1 MRACTCVLM
10 LVLMGGVVTVSTQQA
25 APSPP
30 RMLVWVDRSGNEQ
43 PLSAPA
49 RLYQNP
55 RISPDGRRLAVSIGE
70 QGREHIWTCDLPD
83 CSSLTQLTKQ
93 GTTND
98 IPVWTPEGRRIAFY
112 SNMQEPFAASY
123 WQMADGSGMPE
134 RLTPPI
140 GPIAQQ
146 IRAFS
151 PNGNFAAMYHA
162 TPATAGDI
170 WILRMSDRVE
180 FPFLTTPAI
189 EGAPR
194 YSPDGNWL
202 AYMSTTSGGPQ
213 IYVQEM
219 PGARRFRQVST
230 DGGIQPVWNPK
241 GGELFY
247 RNGTRMMAVTITTG
261 QTFSVGQPKV
271 VFDRPYFVTPIGQT
285 NPGYDVSPDG
295 QRFLMI
301 KEAAGQRR
309 TN

>member
-1 MRACTCVLM
+1 MRTCLGAL
-10 LVLMGGVVTVSTQQA
+10 LVILSITPVTVSTQQA
-25 APSPP
+25 PSAP
-30 RMLVWVDRSGNEQ
+30 RTLVWVDRAGNEQ

-55 RISPDGRRLAVSIGE
+55 RISPDGRRLGVSIGE
-70 QGREHIWTCDLPD
+70 QGQEHIWMCDLPA
-83 CSSLTQLTKQ
+83 CSNLTQFTKL

-98 IPVWTPEGRRIAFY
+98 IAVWTPDGRRLAFY
-112 SNMQEPFAASY
+112 SNMQGGPAAAY

-146 IRAFS
+146 LRAFS
-151 PNGNFAAMYHA
+151 PNGQFAAMYHA
-162 TPATAGDI
+162 TPATGPDI
-170 WILRMSDRVE
+170 WLLRLNDRVE
-180 FPFLTTPAI
+180 FPFLATPAI

-202 AYMSTTSGGPQ
+202 AYMSTESGGPQ
-213 IYVQEM
+213 VYVQEL
-219 PGARRFRQVST
+219 PGDRRKRQVST

-241 GGELFY
+241 GSELFY
-247 RNGTRMMAVTITTG
+247 RNGSRLMAVPITTS
-261 QTFSVGQPKV
+261 QNFAVGQPKV
-271 VFDRPYFVTPIGQT
+271 VFDRAYFVTPIGQT
-285 NPGYDVSPDG
+285 NPSYDISPDG

-301 KEAAGQRR
+301 KETAGQRP

>member
-1 MRACTCVLM
+1 MRACLSV
-10 LVLMGGVVTVSTQQA
+10 LVLVLVATAVTVTTQQA
-25 APSPP
+25 PP
-30 RMLVWVDRSGNEQ
+30 ATPRTLVWVDRGGAEQ
-43 PLSAPA
+43 PVGAPA
-49 RLYQNP
+49 RLFQNP

-70 QGREHIWTCDLPD
+70 QNAEHIWVCDLPA
-83 CSSLTQLTKQ
+83 CSNLTQFTKQ

-98 IPVWTPEGRRIAFY
+98 IPVWTPDGRRLAFF
-112 SNMQEPFAASY
+112 SNMQGGPAAAY
-123 WQMADGSGMPE
+123 WQMADGSGTPE

-146 IRAFS
+146 LRAFS
-151 PNGNFAAMYHA
+151 PNGQFAAMYHA
-162 TPATAGDI
+162 NPATGTDI
-170 WILRMSDRVE
+170 WLLRMNDRVE

-194 YSPDGNWL
+194 YSPDGAWL
-202 AYMSTTSGGPQ
+202 AYMSTVSGGPQ

-219 PGARRFRQVST
+219 PGARRYRQVST

-247 RNGTRMMAVTITTG
+247 RNGSRMMAVPITTG
-261 QTFSVGQPKV
+261 ASFSVGQPTV
-271 VFDRPYFVTPIGQT
+271 VFDRPYYITPIGQT

-301 KEAAGQRR
+301 KEGATQR